1 MKKATAITFLNDS
14 VGKRMSMVYS
24 EIDEKTAKIVSD
36 NKRTDIVVTDKDVLA
51 AMGTIETYVQN
62 YIDTIE
68 G

>member
-1 MKKATAITFLNDS
+1 MKKATAITFFNDS

-24 EIDEKTAKIVSD
+24 E
-36 NKRTDIVVTDKDVLA
+36 
-51 AMGTIETYVQN
+51 MQN